1 MSNTFRTAVQTVVDA
16 ALQGTGYYASSPIV
30 AEARKAVEEGV
41 VEQVQ
46 RAADSLRATA
56 EEQGLSASLVE
67 NALIQAG
74 LVDAPEPE
82 PEVEP
87 EPLTTEEQVAALT
100 DAVGSLAKTVDALV
114 QAARRNGIMV
124 DA

>member
-30 AEARKAVEEGV
+30 AQARQAVEEGV

-56 EEQGLSASLVE
+56 EEQGLSASVVE
-67 NALIQAG
+67 NALIEAG

-82 PEVEP
+82 VED
-87 EPLTTEEQVAALT
+87 EPATTEEQVAALT
-100 DAVGSLAKTVDALV
+100 EAVGSLAKTVDALV
-114 QAARRNGIMV
+114 NAARRNGITV
-124 DA
+124 AV

>member
-56 EEQGLSASLVE
+56 EEQGLSASVVE
-67 NALIQAG
+67 NALIEAG

-82 PEVEP
+82 VEA

>member
-46 RAADSLRATA
+46 RAADRLRATA
-56 EEQGLSASLVE
+56 EEQGLSASVVE
-67 NALIQAG
+67 NALIEAG

-82 PEVEP
+82 VEA
-87 EPLTTEEQVAALT
+87 EPMTTEEQVAALT
-100 DAVGSLAKTVDALV
+100 EAVGSLAKTVDALV
-114 QAARRNGIMV
+114 NAARRNGITV
-124 DA
+124 AV

>member
-30 AEARKAVEEGV
+30 AQARQAVEEGV

-56 EEQGLSASLVE
+56 EEQGLSASVVE
-67 NALIQAG
+67 NALIEAG

-82 PEVEP
+82 VEA